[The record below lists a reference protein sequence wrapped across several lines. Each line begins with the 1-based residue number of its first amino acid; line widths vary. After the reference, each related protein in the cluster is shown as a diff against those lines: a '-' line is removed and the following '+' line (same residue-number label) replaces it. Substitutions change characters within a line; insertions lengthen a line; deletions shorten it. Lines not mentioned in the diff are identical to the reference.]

1 MRMAASFIAIGGTA
15 FNLPDKNVPKGKR
28 KKKAFFLPP
37 YWIFFF
43 VIPKI
48 VVARRRN
55 NAVLDDVWRH
65 YERILLLLNSDGPSI
80 GRPFS
85 FGFPNILSLFLSVF
99 SFLDPPPKASQFSN
113 SH

>member
-1 MRMAASFIAIGGTA
+1 MPLEALLLISPIKTY
-15 FNLPDKNVPKGKR
+15 PKAKEKR
-28 KKKAFFLPP
+28 KLFSFLR
-37 YWIFFF
+37 IGFFFF

-99 SFLDPPPKASQFSN
+99 SFLDPPPPKLLNSQIPIE
-113 SH
+113 